1 MTNLVKLSLNY
12 EQLAR
17 ERIVDSY
24 AWHKK
29 AWMIYSHHPELNER
43 SSKHE
48 KDKGP
53 TPFLSRY
60 TQKNRHIELLLVS
73 DYEPRK
79 PEWCNSDQWQVLK
92 ISDDYLS
99 QSTYFFD
106 LYANPTKT
114 VKKIN
119 EKGDYTKNG
128 KRLTLMDEISQI
140 EWLQR
145 KAIRHGFVVR
155 DEIPL
160 QIDKPVNHRFKRKG
174 DKGLHIGVRF
184 HGVLQVTDKAVF
196 KKAFREG
203 IGTAKGF
210 GFGLLLIKPAQF

>member
-1 MTNLVKLSLNY
+1 MTNLVKLSLSY
-12 EQLAR
+12 KQITKEK
-17 ERIVDSY
+17 IVDNY

-29 AWMIYSHHPELNER
+29 AWAIFSHHPELEER
-43 SSKHE
+43 NNKPE
-48 KDKGP
+48 KDKGA

-60 TQKNRHIELLLVS
+60 TRKTRHIELLLVS
-73 DYEPRK
+73 DYEPQK

-92 ISDDYLS
+92 ISDAYLS

-114 VKKIN
+114 VKKSN
-119 EKGDYTKNG
+119 GNGGYTKNG
-128 KRLTLMDEISQI
+128 KRLTLMDEASQI

-174 DKGLHIGVRF
+174 SKGLHIGVRF
-184 HGVLQVTDKAVF
+184 QGVLQVTDKAVF
-196 KKAFREG
+196 KNAFHEG

-210 GFGLLLIKPAQF
+210 GFGLLLIKPTQF